1 MSMLYVEG
9 APMEGQ
15 IMANM
20 KPETE
25 LASVASRLLRE
36 IREQDIE
43 YAWTAL
49 IGPMAR
55 LLRAEPQLEGL
66 ARLGELRRRAFD
78 LAKYSDRSGDGADPA
93 AAILFETEGRSP
105 AFEAAVSQAGR
116 AAMLA
121 VDGHLTISRTRA
133 ANGRTYLTVP
143 WRQLQPM
150 ITAGAGGGTV
160 ENTSDAA
167 FRVTVAYVNKL
178 YTRVYRPPTRE
189 RGNGRDSTE
198 RAIAAQV
205 DRIARAAAVPE
216 SNTGRAA
223 TAAMA
228 RNLQSMAEAFAES
241 VYAAANDLTEDE
253 TTALELLRDAINE
266 VLDKSGA
273 RRERDTQRTAS
284 AN

>member
-1 MSMLYVEG
+1 
-9 APMEGQ
+9 
-15 IMANM
+15 MANM

-25 LASVASRLLRE
+25 LASVAARLLRE
-36 IREQDIE
+36 IRDQDIE
-43 YAWTAL
+43 YAWTGL

-66 ARLGELRRRAFD
+66 ARLGELRRRAFS
-78 LAKYSDRSGDGADPA
+78 LAQYSDRSGSENRADPA
-93 AAILFETEGRSP
+93 AAILFETEWRSP

-133 ANGRTYLTVP
+133 ANNRTYLTAP
-143 WRQLQPM
+143 WRQLQPTV
-150 ITAGAGGGTV
+150 TAGAGGGTV

-167 FRVTVAYVNKL
+167 FRITVSYINRL
-178 YTRVYRPPTRE
+178 YALVYRPPTRE
-189 RGNGRDSTE
+189 RGNGRASTE

-205 DRIARAAAVPE
+205 DRIARAAAAPE
-216 SNTGRAA
+216 SGTGRAA

-253 TTALELLRDAINE
+253 MAALELLRDAIDE
-266 VLDKSGA
+266 VLEKGA
-273 RRERDTQRTAS
+273 TRRERDTQKAARV
-284 AN
+284 N